1 MRLRSLALPVVLAFI
16 VGACAP
22 TTSTSPNAP
31 AATPNR
37 TPVTVIQGSD
47 PASLDPVRD
56 TTLVAD
62 NVYENVYD
70 TLASLDTAGKLQPRL
85 ATEWTPNANATE
97 WTIKLRQGV
106 KFHDGEPW
114 NAQAAKFSID
124 RIKNPD
130 TKAASVSQM
139 DAIATATVVDD
150 YTLKLTT
157 KYPMVPLMYAAFTT
171 TYFPSPKAVQAD
183 PVAFGRKG
191 VGTGPYTVKEW
202 INDDHLTLE
211 AFPGYWGTAP
221 QVKTLIFKP
230 IKEASSAVAALSTG
244 AADILLSLSETLAG
258 QVGKDARVEKLDGLR
273 KMFVVLNTKV
283 KPLDNVLVRQ
293 ALNYAIDK
301 DAIVKNL
308 LGGDSRIVGGL
319 VNHNLTGFNENAK
332 PYAYDPAKAKAL
344 LAQAGLPDG
353 FSMEW
358 GTPQGR
364 YPMDREIGDAAVQQL
379 AKVGIKATVKVQEFT
394 QLIGAVRGGT
404 LPGAAYL
411 ACIAL
416 RGDPDHCYFTH
427 VSSKGT
433 YPLLFND
440 TKMDAYI
447 ARERETT
454 DPAARAALFKEM
466 ENYTVEQ
473 APVIFMFDSSDLFGV
488 SNRLDW
494 KPTISGFVHGINIK
508 YK

>member
-1 MRLRSLALPVVLAFI
+1 MRFRLAVLPMILAIVVA
-16 VGACAP
+16 GCAP
-22 TTSTSPNAP
+22 STSTNTPT
-31 AATPNR
+31 ATQNR

-62 NVYENVYD
+62 NIYENVYD
-70 TLASLDTAGKLQPRL
+70 TLASLDNAGRLQPRL
-85 ATEWTPNANATE
+85 ATAWTQNANATE
-97 WTIKLRQGV
+97 WTITLRKGV

-114 NAQAAKFSID
+114 NAAAAKFTID
-124 RIKNPD
+124 RVRNPD

-139 DAIATATVVDD
+139 DAIATIAVVDEF
-150 YTLKLTT
+150 TLRLTT

-211 AFPGYWGTAP
+211 AFPGYWVTAP
-221 QVKTLIFKP
+221 QVQTLIFKP

-244 AADILLSLSETLAG
+244 AADILLSLSDSLSG
-258 QVGKDARVEKLDGLR
+258 QVGKDAHVEKLDGLR

-283 KPLDNVLVRQ
+283 KPLDNALVRQ

-301 DAIVKNL
+301 ESIVKNL
-308 LGGDSRIVGGL
+308 LGGDSRLVGGL
-319 VNHNLTGFNENAK
+319 VNHNLAGYNEAAK
-332 PYAYDPAKAKAL
+332 AYPYDPVKAKAL
-344 LAQAGLPDG
+344 LTQAGYPDG
-353 FSMEW
+353 FAMEW

-416 RGDPDHCYFTH
+416 RGDGDHCYFTH

-433 YPLLFND
+433 YPLLFNS
-440 TKMDAYI
+440 TKMDDYI
-447 ARERETT
+447 AKERETT
-454 DPAARAALFKEM
+454 DPAARTALFKEM
-466 ENYTVEQ
+466 ELYTVEQ

-494 KPTISGFVHGINIK
+494 KPTIAGFVHGVTIK

>member
-1 MRLRSLALPVVLAFI
+1 MRLKLAVLPIVLAF
-16 VGACAP
+16 VVAACAP
-22 TTSTSPNAP
+22 GTSTNT
-31 AATPNR
+31 TPGTQNR

-62 NVYENVYD
+62 NIYENVYD
-70 TLASLDTAGKLQPRL
+70 TLASVGTGSKLEPRL
-85 ATEWTPNANATE
+85 ATAWTQNSNATE
-97 WTIKLRQGV
+97 WTITLRKGV

-183 PVAFGRKG
+183 AVAFGRKG

-211 AFPGYWGTAP
+211 AYPDYWGGAP

-244 AADILLSLSETLAG
+244 AADILLSLSDALKG
-258 QVGKDARVEKLDGLR
+258 QIGKDARVETLDGLR

-283 KPLDNVLVRQ
+283 KPFDNVLVRQ

-308 LGGDSRIVGGL
+308 LGGDSRLVAGM
-319 VNHNLTGFNENAK
+319 VNHNLIGFNESLKAY
-332 PYAYDPAKAKAL
+332 PYDPVKAKAL
-344 LAQAGLPDG
+344 LVQAGYPDG

-379 AKVGIKATVKVQEFT
+379 AKVGVKATVKVQEFT

-427 VSSKGT
+427 LSSKGT
-433 YPLLFND
+433 YPLNYND
-440 TKMDAYI
+440 AKMDQYI
-447 ARERETT
+447 SRERETT
-454 DPAARAALFKEM
+454 DAAARAALFKEM
-466 ENYTVEQ
+466 EAYSLEQ

-494 KPTISGFVHGINIK
+494 KPTIAGFVHGTAIK

>member
-1 MRLRSLALPVVLAFI
+1 MRLKIVVVPLLVALIAA
-16 VGACAP
+16 ACAP
-22 TTSTSPNAP
+22 GPSTGQTTGTQ
-31 AATPNR
+31 NR

-150 YTLKLTT
+150 YTLKLATR
-157 KYPMVPLMYAAFTT
+157 YPMVPLMYAAFTT

-244 AADILLSLSETLAG
+244 AADILLNLSETLAG

-301 DAIVKNL
+301 ESIVKNL

-319 VNHNLTGFNENAK
+319 VNHNLAGFNENAK
-332 PYAYDPAKAKAL
+332 AYPYDPVKAKAL
-344 LAQAGLPDG
+344 LTQAGFPDG
-353 FSMEW
+353 FVLEW
-358 GTPQGR
+358 ATPQGR
-364 YPMDREIGDAAVQQL
+364 YPMDREIADAAVQQL

-394 QLIGAVRGGT
+394 QLIGAVRGGR
-404 LPGAAYL
+404 LPGGAYL

-416 RGDPDHCYFTH
+416 RGDADHCYFTH
-427 VSSKGT
+427 TSSKGT

-440 TKMDAYI
+440 TKVDTYI
-447 ARERETT
+447 SRQRETT
-454 DPAARAALFKEM
+454 DVAARTALFKEM
-466 ENYTVEQ
+466 ELYIVDQ

-488 SNRLDW
+488 SNRLEW

-508 YK
+508 YR